1 MTVTL
6 QTAVTELVEADG
18 VLYAYRRFG
27 EPADVP
33 LVLLAHFR
41 GNLDSWDPAPTDALA
56 ASREIVLVDAPGRRR
71 STGAPKHSVA
81 GTAQAIIAFL
91 DALGLRE
98 IDLLSFSL
106 GGFVA
111 QEISL
116 IRPWSVRRLI
126 LVGTGPRGAPG
137 MYGLPA
143 EIEEHARHDETSAD
157 DLLHMHIFSA
167 HTQTSQ
173 AKGKE
178 FLARS
183 TRRSDDRDPTPTP
196 SAMCAPARSSASPRR
211 PARDQW
217 PCCYCINT

>member
-1 MTVTL
+1 L
-6 QTAVTELVEADG
+6 GPGPD
-18 VLYAYRRFG
+18 RRTG
-27 EPADVP
+27 GQPRNRP
-33 LVLLAHFR
+33 R
-41 GNLDSWDPAPTDALA
+41 
-56 ASREIVLVDAPGRRR
+56 RRPGRRR

-157 DLLHMHIFSA
+157 DLLHMHA
-167 HTQTSQ
+167 H
-173 AKGKE
+173 
-178 FLARS
+178 LL
-183 TRRSDDRDPTPTP
+183 
-196 SAMCAPARSSASPRR
+196 R
-211 PARDQW
+211 PYADQ
-217 PCCYCINT
+217 PGQGEGVPGPVHAAQR

>member
-1 MTVTL
+1 LRTSAATSTVGTRPRPTHWRPAAKSSSSTPRASAL
-6 QTAVTELVEADG
+6 DRRAEA
-18 VLYAYRRFG
+18 F
-27 EPADVP
+27 
-33 LVLLAHFR
+33 
-41 GNLDSWDPAPTDALA
+41 
-56 ASREIVLVDAPGRRR
+56 GRRD
-71 STGAPKHSVA
+71 SPGD
-81 GTAQAIIAFL
+81 IAFL
-91 DALGLRE
+91 NALGLRE

-143 EIEEHARHDETSAD
+143 EIEEHARHDESSAD